1 MTPMAQPNL
10 SSLFALFLVSAGA
23 LGFEV
28 QLTRYFAIA
37 SWSEYGYWI
46 ISIVMVGLS
55 LSGVAL
61 SLLKDLFVKRGASLL
76 ALIPGLLM
84 LSAVLGYWGVT
95 LISFNPLEFQ
105 NHELWQGQLIC
116 VGQYYL
122 VLFPFFFLSG
132 LYIGLNFI
140 LYPRAVAQIY
150 AFDLLGAAAGSLGLV
165 FLMIILHPFYLLPA
179 LLPLL
184 LVGGWLSSSR
194 RSFRILA
201 LVLFCLGEIGAFYLN
216 QADYCQYKAIYPPLH
231 VEGNRIVQ
239 QRFSPRGLDV
249 VLDNFT
255 ERLDIDL
262 SNNYSLLKV
271 SGPPSTLGLYRDG
284 TRLES
289 LPKDNISQI
298 GYAKASLDI
307 LPYLLRPGAKALVI
321 GTRGGFKIPEI
332 FSAGASQVVALEPDP
347 VLYGFVSDPTRYGG
361 SWFTRPGVTLLDQ
374 KPLPYLKGTDQTFDI
389 IDLSAEFLDQGQ
401 TNRLAFTQQALQE
414 DFRCLRPKGIIS
426 IPSSIR
432 ELTVYALKTLESA
445 QEALQGLGVPHPE
458 DHLLLYRSAWSSRLL
473 IFKDPLTTQDLK
485 KIRSFCS
492 DRSFDISYFSSLQPG
507 KQEIWNEIPPMVF
520 AGPSPRSYSREP
532 QDALRDDCLKLI
544 SDPTFKDNYFF
555 NLTPSTYDRPFF
567 YSVLRLSR
575 LRDLWRQLAL
585 IPREEI
591 GYLVNLAVLAQSL
604 LFAALILLL
613 PWVFLSRSGA
623 KLLSGRFLLYFPAL
637 GLGFLFLEI
646 YLIEKASFLL
656 GDQTLAFSLVLGGML
671 FFSGLGSW
679 FSSHAPDPAKS
690 LRFPIAL
697 ILGWCLTAGF
707 LIDPLF
713 AALLPWSILAKS
725 FLLLAL
731 LAPLSFGLGM
741 PFALGSSALERTNTA
756 LLPWAWA
763 LNGAFSVIAT
773 PLANILAV
781 SCGFS
786 RLLFG
791 GLLLYVIVWLTFP
804 RHFEKGSA

>member
-1 MTPMAQPNL
+1 MIQPPR
-10 SSLFALFLVSAGA
+10 SSLLALFLVSAAA
-23 LGFEV
+23 LGFEI

-61 SLLKDLFVKRGASLL
+61 SLANHFFLKRGAFLL
-76 ALIPGLLM
+76 AVIPGGLM
-84 LSAVLGYWGVT
+84 LSAALGYWAVT

-105 NHELWQGQLIC
+105 NHELWQGQLLC

-140 LYPRAVAQIY
+140 LYPRSVAQVY
-150 AFDLLGAAAGSLGLV
+150 AFDLLGAAAGSLGLIL
-165 FLMIILHPFYLLPA
+165 LMFVLHPFQLLPA

-184 LVGGWLSSSR
+184 LLAGWVGSPKCSFKILS
-194 RSFRILA
+194 LA
-201 LVLFCLGEIGAFYLN
+201 LFLISEGSAFYLN
-216 QADYCQYKAIYPPLH
+216 QADYCQYKPIYPPLH
-231 VEGNRIVQ
+231 VEGTRVLEEH
-239 QRFSPRGLDV
+239 FSPRGLDT

-271 SGPPSTLGLYRDG
+271 SGPPAACGLYRDG
-284 TRLES
+284 NRLES
-289 LPKDNISQI
+289 LPKNNTLPAN
-298 GYAKASLDI
+298 YAKASLDI
-307 LPYLLRPGAKALVI
+307 LPYFLRPGAKTLVI
-321 GTRGGFKIPEI
+321 GTRGGFKVPEI
-332 FSAGASQVVALEPDP
+332 FSVGVSQAVALESDP
-347 VLYGFVSDPTRYGG
+347 VLYHFVSDPTRYGG
-361 SWFTRPGVTLLDQ
+361 AWFNQPGMTLLDQ
-374 KPLPYLKGTDQTFDI
+374 KPLPYLKGTAETFDI

-414 DFRCLRPKGIIS
+414 DFRHLKPGGMLS

-445 QEALQGLGVPHPE
+445 REALTNLGVSRPE
-458 DHLLLYRSAWSSRLL
+458 DHLLLYRSAWSTRLL
-473 IFKDPLTTQDLK
+473 VFKDPLTPLDLK
-485 KIRSFCS
+485 KIQAFCS
-492 DRSFDISYFSSLQPG
+492 DRSFDISYYSTLRPG
-507 KQEIWNEIPPMVF
+507 KQEIWNEIPPMSF
-520 AGPSPRSYSREP
+520 DGPSKHSRSQET
-532 QDALRDDCLKLI
+532 QDALRDDCLKLF
-544 SDPTFKDNYFF
+544 SDPSFKGSYFF
-555 NLTPSTYDRPFF
+555 NLAPSTYDRPFF

-575 LRDLWRQLAL
+575 LKDLWRQLSL

-591 GYLVNLAVLAQSL
+591 GYLVNLAVLVQSL
-604 LFAALILLL
+604 LFSALILLL
-613 PWVFLSRSGA
+613 PWFFLSRADA
-623 KLLSGRFLLYFPAL
+623 KPRGVRFLLYFPAL
-637 GLGFLFLEI
+637 GLGFLFIEI

-656 GDQTLAFSLVLGGML
+656 GDQTLAFSGVLGGML

-679 FSSHAPDPAKS
+679 FSGRYQKPAQA
-690 LRFPIAL
+690 LRLAMGLAL
-697 ILGWCLTAGF
+697 AWF
-707 LIDPLF
+707 LSAWFFIDPLF
-713 AALLPWSILAKS
+713 AILLPWSTPVKC
-725 FLLLAL
+725 LLLLVL
-731 LAPLSFGLGM
+731 LAPLSFALGM
-741 PFALGSSALERTNTA
+741 PFALGLSSLEKKNTA

-781 SCGFS
+781 SGGFS
-786 RLLFG
+786 RLLWG

-804 RHFEKGSA
+804 QHPEKGSA